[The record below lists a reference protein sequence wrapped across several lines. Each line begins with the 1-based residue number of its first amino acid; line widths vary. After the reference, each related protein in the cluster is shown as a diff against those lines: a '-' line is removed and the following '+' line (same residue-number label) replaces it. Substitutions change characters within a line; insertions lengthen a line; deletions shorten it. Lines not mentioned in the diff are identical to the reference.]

1 MGQQQATQG
10 LRDPLELLRL
20 HRRPALAHAHPQQRQ
35 RTRSKLVRDRCR
47 PTTPARPRPR
57 RLSPPC
63 PRPRGRPRTLL
74 TCSTAAFDGAV
85 RRRRAPVRVQ
95 RC

>member
-57 RLSPPC
+57 
-63 PRPRGRPRTLL
+63 GRPRTLL